1 VIHRFNIEAFPLT
14 RETEAALEGLRAER
28 EFSKVKLSILFG
40 GLPRAV
46 KHYADNPSPRVI
58 IVEDPSGIDQLL
70 KNLEGMADVVEPG
83 RKVIV
88 IGSINDVQ
96 VYRRLVSQGV
106 SEYLVGPV
114 STQEIVEAVV
124 EAIRDPSAKQQ
135 GRLITFVGARGGVG
149 STTVAANTA
158 WTLADMTKDETILL
172 DFDLNFGTAALAM
185 NLDPKQ
191 SIGDA
196 LLDGERLDSTL
207 VERFLM
213 EHDEYLSVMS
223 TQGTLKEIYRPT
235 TETVERLVDLVRQ
248 MASYVVVDL
257 PRQWNDWISNL
268 LVLSD
273 EVVITAAPDLS
284 NLRDAKMLVDWMRSR
299 RGEQANVRLVLNR
312 LDASKKTQLSV
323 KDFQESLRLA
333 PIGALPFEPQIF
345 GQLSNNGQV
354 FGEGAR
360 SHKAAAV
367 FRQLATALGA
377 RQSERGA
384 STGGGGGGNS
394 ALLGWLKKLPKK
406 QAS

>member
-1 VIHRFNIEAFPLT
+1 VIHRFNIEAFPLS

-70 KNLEGMADVVEPG
+70 KNLEQMAEVVEPG

-96 VYRRLVSQGV
+96 VYRRLVSQGI

-124 EAIRDPSAKQQ
+124 DAIRDPSAKQQ
-135 GRLITFVGARGGVG
+135 GRLISFLGARGGVG
-149 STTVAANTA
+149 STTVACNTA
-158 WTLADMTKDETILL
+158 WTLADMSKEETILVDL
-172 DFDLNFGTAALAM
+172 DLNFGTAALSL

-191 SIGDA
+191 SVGDA
-196 LLDGERLDSTL
+196 LLDTERLDNTL

-213 EHDEYLSVMS
+213 EHDEHLSVIS
-223 TQGTLKEIYRPT
+223 TQGTLKELYRPT
-235 TETVERLVDLVRQ
+235 TESVERLIDILRQ
-248 MASYVVVDL
+248 MATQVIVDL
-257 PRQWNDWISNL
+257 PRQWNDWVSNL

-284 NLRDAKMLVDWMRSR
+284 NLRDAKMIVDWMRSR
-299 RGEQANVRLVLNR
+299 RGDQANVRLVLNK

-333 PIGALPFEPQIF
+333 PIGVLQFEPQVF

-360 SHKAAAV
+360 SDKSAAI
-367 FRQLATALGA
+367 FRQLASALGA
-377 RQSERGA
+377 RQSAVRA
-384 STGGGGGGNS
+384 AGGES
-394 ALLGWLKKLPKK
+394 SLLGWLKKKPKK

>member
-1 VIHRFNIEAFPLT
+1 VIHRFNIEAFPLS

-28 EFSKVKLSILFG
+28 EFAKVKLSILFG

-46 KHYADNPSPRVI
+46 KHYADNPSPRVL

-70 KNLEGMADVVEPG
+70 KNLEQLADVVEPG

-96 VYRRLVSQGV
+96 VYRRLVNQGV
-106 SEYLVGPV
+106 AEYLVGPV

-124 EAIRDPSAKQQ
+124 EAIRDPSAKVQ
-135 GRLITFVGARGGVG
+135 GRLISFIGARGGVG

-158 WTLADMTKDETILL
+158 WTLAEMTKDETILVDL
-172 DFDLNFGTAALAM
+172 DLNFGTAALSL

-191 SIGDA
+191 AIGDA
-196 LLDGERLDSTL
+196 LLDTERLDNTL
-207 VERFLM
+207 VERFMM
-213 EHDEYLSVMS
+213 EHDEHLSVMS

-235 TETVERLVDLVRQ
+235 TETVERLIDIARQ
-248 MASYVVVDL
+248 MAANVVLDL
-257 PRQWNDWISNL
+257 PRQWSDWMANL

-273 EVVITAAPDLS
+273 DVVVTAAPDLS

-299 RGEQANVRLVLNR
+299 RGEQANVRLVLNK

-333 PIGALPFEPQIF
+333 PIGVIPFEPQIF

-360 SHKAAAV
+360 SHKAAAT

-377 RQSERGA
+377 RQSSERAA
-384 STGGGGGGNS
+384 SS
-394 ALLGWLKKLPKK
+394 ESSLLGWLKKRQKK

>member
-1 VIHRFNIEAFPLT
+1 VIHRFNIEAFPLS

-46 KHYADNPSPRVI
+46 KHYTDNPSPRVI
-58 IVEDPSGIDQLL
+58 IVEDPSGIDQLMS
-70 KNLEGMADVVEPG
+70 NLGQMAEVVEPG

-96 VYRRLVSQGV
+96 VYRRLVSQGI

-124 EAIRDPSAKQQ
+124 NAIRDPAAKQQ
-135 GRLITFVGARGGVG
+135 GRLISFIGARGGAG
-149 STTVAANTA
+149 STTMACNTA
-158 WTLADMTKDETILL
+158 WTLAEMTKDETILL
-172 DFDLNFGTAALAM
+172 DLDLNFGTAALSL

-191 SIGDA
+191 SVGDA
-196 LLDGERLDSTL
+196 LLDTDRLDNTL

-213 EHDEYLSVMS
+213 EHDEHLSVLS
-223 TQGTLKEIYRPT
+223 TQGTLKELYRPA
-235 TETVERLVDLVRQ
+235 TETVERLVDIVRQ

-257 PRQWNDWISNL
+257 PRQWNDWASNL

-273 EVVITAAPDLS
+273 EVIVTAVPDLS
-284 NLRDAKMLVDWMRSR
+284 SLRDAKMTVDWLRGR
-299 RGEQANVRLVLNR
+299 RGEQANIRLLLNKS
-312 LDASKKTQLSV
+312 DASKKTQLSV
-323 KDFQESLRLA
+323 KDFQESLRLV
-333 PIGALPFEPQIF
+333 PVGVLPFEPQVF

-367 FRQLATALGA
+367 FRQLAGTLGA
-377 RQSERGA
+377 RQASERA
-384 STGGGGGGNS
+384 AGGENS
-394 ALLGWLKKLPKK
+394 LLGWLKKKPKK

>member
-1 VIHRFNIEAFPLT
+1 VIHRFNIEAFPLS

-28 EFSKVKLSILFG
+28 EFSKVKLAILFG

-70 KNLEGMADVVEPG
+70 KNLEQMAEVVEPG

-96 VYRRLVSQGV
+96 VYRRLVSQGI

-124 EAIRDPSAKQQ
+124 ESIRDPSAKEQ
-135 GRLITFVGARGGVG
+135 GRLVSFIGARGGVG
-149 STTVAANTA
+149 STTVACNAA
-158 WTLADMTKDETILL
+158 WTLADITKDETILVDL
-172 DFDLNFGTAALAM
+172 DLNFGTAALSL

-191 SIGDA
+191 AAGDA
-196 LLDGERLDSTL
+196 LLDTERLDHTL

-213 EHDEYLSVMS
+213 EHDEHLSVIS
-223 TQGTLKEIYRPT
+223 TQGTLKEQYRPS
-235 TETVERLVDLVRQ
+235 TEGVERLIDITRQ
-248 MASYVVVDL
+248 MASTVVVDL
-257 PRQWNDWISNL
+257 PRQWTDWVSNL

-299 RGEQANVRLVLNR
+299 RGEQASVRLVLNK
-312 LDASKKTQLSV
+312 LDAAKKTQLSV
-323 KDFQESLRLA
+323 KDFQESLRLV
-333 PIGALPFEPQIF
+333 PIGVLPFEPQVF

-360 SHKAAAV
+360 SHKAAAT
-367 FRQLATALGA
+367 FRQLATTLGA
-377 RQSERGA
+377 RQSTAARA
-384 STGGGGGGNS
+384 APGGGENS
-394 ALLGWLKKLPKK
+394 LLGWLKKKPKK

>member
-1 VIHRFNIEAFPLT
+1 MIHRFNIEAFPLS
-14 RETEAALEGLRAER
+14 RETEAALEGLRTER

-40 GLPRAV
+40 GLARAV

-70 KNLEGMADVVEPG
+70 KNLEQMADVVEPG

-106 SEYLVGPV
+106 AEYLVGPV

-135 GRLITFVGARGGVG
+135 GRLISFIGARGGVG
-149 STTVAANTA
+149 STTVACNAA
-158 WTLADMTKDETILL
+158 WTLADMTKDETILIDL
-172 DFDLNFGTAALAM
+172 DLNFGTAALGL

-191 SIGDA
+191 SVGDA
-196 LLDGERLDSTL
+196 LLDTERLDHTL

-213 EHDEYLSVMS
+213 EHDEHLSVMS
-223 TQGTLKEIYRPT
+223 TQGTLKELYRPT
-235 TETVERLVDLVRQ
+235 TETIERLIDLTRQ
-248 MASYVVVDL
+248 MAAHVVVDL
-257 PRQWNDWISNL
+257 PRQWSDWLSNL

-299 RGEQANVRLVLNR
+299 RGEQANVRLVLNK
-312 LDASKKTQLSV
+312 LDAAKKTQLSL

-333 PIGALPFEPQIF
+333 PIGVLPFEPQVF

-360 SHKAAAV
+360 SHKAAAT

-377 RQSERGA
+377 RQSAER
-384 STGGGGGGNS
+384 S
-394 ALLGWLKKLPKK
+394 AAPGDKPLLGWLKKKPKT

>member
-1 VIHRFNIEAFPLT
+1 VIHRFNIEAFPLS
-14 RETEAALEGLRAER
+14 RETEAALEGLRSER
-28 EFSKVKLSILFG
+28 EFAKVKLSILFG
-40 GLPRAV
+40 GLPRAA

-70 KNLEGMADVVEPG
+70 KNLEQLADVVEPG

-96 VYRRLVSQGV
+96 VYRRLVNQGV
-106 SEYLVGPV
+106 AEYLVGPV

-124 EAIRDPSAKQQ
+124 ESIRDPSAKVQ
-135 GRLITFVGARGGVG
+135 GRLISFIGARGGVG
-149 STTVAANTA
+149 STTVACNTA
-158 WTLADMTKDETILL
+158 WTLAETTKDETILL
-172 DFDLNFGTAALAM
+172 DLDLSFGTAALSL

-196 LLDGERLDSTL
+196 LLDTERLDSTL

-213 EHDEYLSVMS
+213 EHDEHLSVAS
-223 TQGTLKEIYRPT
+223 TQGTLKELYRPT
-235 TETVERLVDLVRQ
+235 TESVERLIDLLRQ
-248 MASYVVVDL
+248 MAANVVVDV
-257 PRQWNDWISNL
+257 PRQWSDWVSNL

-273 EVVITAAPDLS
+273 EVVITATPDLS
-284 NLRDAKMLVDWMRSR
+284 NLRDAKMMVDWMRSR
-299 RGEQANVRLVLNR
+299 RGEQANVRLVLNK
-312 LDASKKTQLSV
+312 LDAAKKTQLSV

-333 PIGALPFEPQIF
+333 PIGVIPFDPQIF

-354 FGEGAR
+354 FGEGGR
-360 SHKAAAV
+360 SHKIAAT

-377 RQSERGA
+377 RPSVERA
-384 STGGGGGGNS
+384 AATESS
-394 ALLGWLKKLPKK
+394 LLGWLKKKPKK

>member
-1 VIHRFNIEAFPLT
+1 MIHRFNIEAFPLS

-58 IVEDPSGIDQLL
+58 IVEDPSGIDQLMT
-70 KNLEGMADVVEPG
+70 NLGQMAEVVEPG

-96 VYRRLVSQGV
+96 VYRRLVNQGI

-114 STQEIVEAVV
+114 STQEIIEAVV
-124 EAIRDPSAKQQ
+124 DAIRDPAAKQQ
-135 GRLITFVGARGGVG
+135 GRLISFIGARGGAG
-149 STTVAANTA
+149 STTMACNTA

-172 DFDLNFGTAALAM
+172 DLDLNFGTAALSL

-191 SIGDA
+191 SVGDA
-196 LLDGERLDSTL
+196 LLDTDRLDNVL

-213 EHDEYLSVMS
+213 EHDEHLSVLS
-223 TQGTLKEIYRPT
+223 TQGTLKELYRPT
-235 TETVERLVDLVRQ
+235 TETVERLVDIVRQ

-257 PRQWNDWISNL
+257 PREWNDWVSNL

-273 EVVITAAPDLS
+273 EVIVTAAPDLS
-284 NLRDAKMLVDWMRSR
+284 SLRDAKMTVDWLRSR
-299 RGEQANVRLVLNR
+299 RGEQANIRLLLNKS
-312 LDASKKTQLSV
+312 DASKKTQLSV
-323 KDFQESLRLA
+323 KDFQESLRMV
-333 PIGALPFEPQIF
+333 PVGVVPFEPQTF

-360 SHKAAAV
+360 SHKAAAM
-367 FRQLATALGA
+367 FRQLAGTLGA
-377 RQSERGA
+377 RPGVERSA
-384 STGGGGGGNS
+384 AGGDS
-394 ALLGWLKKLPKK
+394 SLLGWLKKKPKK
-406 QAS
+406 QAV

>member
-1 VIHRFNIEAFPLT
+1 VIHRFNIEAFPLS

-70 KNLEGMADVVEPG
+70 KNLEQMAEVVEPG

-96 VYRRLVSQGV
+96 VYRRLVSQGI

-124 EAIRDPSAKQQ
+124 ESIRDPSAKVQ
-135 GRLITFVGARGGVG
+135 GRLISFIGARGGVG
-149 STTVAANTA
+149 NTTVACNTT
-158 WTLADMTKDETILL
+158 WTLADMTKDETILVDL
-172 DFDLNFGTAALAM
+172 DLNFGTAALSL

-191 SIGDA
+191 SVGDA
-196 LLDGERLDSTL
+196 LLDTERLDSTL

-213 EHDEYLSVMS
+213 EHDEHLSVIS
-223 TQGTLKEIYRPT
+223 TQGTLKELYRPT
-235 TETVERLVDLVRQ
+235 TEGVERLIDLVRQ
-248 MASYVVVDL
+248 MAGTVAVDL
-257 PRQWNDWISNL
+257 PRQWTDWTSNL

-284 NLRDAKMLVDWMRSR
+284 NLRDAKMLVDWLRSR
-299 RGEQANVRLVLNR
+299 RGEQANVRLVLNK
-312 LDASKKTQLSV
+312 LDAAKKTQLSV
-323 KDFQESLRLA
+323 KDFQESLRLV
-333 PIGALPFEPQIF
+333 PIGVLTSDPQIY

-360 SHKAAAV
+360 SHKAAAT
-367 FRQLATALGA
+367 FRQLATTLGA
-377 RQSERGA
+377 RS
-384 STGGGGGGNS
+384 SPGGGSAGGGEK
-394 ALLGWLKKLPKK
+394 ALLGWLKKKPKK

>member
-1 VIHRFNIEAFPLT
+1 VIHRFSIEAFPLS

-28 EFSKVKLSILFG
+28 EFSKVKLAILFG

-70 KNLEGMADVVEPG
+70 KNLEQMAEVVEPG

-106 SEYLVGPV
+106 AEYLVGPV
-114 STQEIVEAVV
+114 STQEIVEAIV
-124 EAIRDPSAKQQ
+124 ESIRDPLQKEQ
-135 GRLITFVGARGGVG
+135 GRLITFIGARGGVG
-149 STTVAANTA
+149 NTTVACNTA
-158 WTLADMTKDETILL
+158 WTLADTAKDETILVDL
-172 DFDLNFGTAALAM
+172 DLNFGTAALSL

-191 SIGDA
+191 AVGDA
-196 LLDGERLDSTL
+196 LIDTERLDATL

-213 EHDEYLSVMS
+213 EHDEHLSVIS
-223 TQGTLKEIYRPT
+223 TQGTIKELYRPT
-235 TETVERLVDLVRQ
+235 TESVERLVDLTRQ
-248 MASYVVVDL
+248 MASTVLIDL
-257 PRQWNDWISNL
+257 PRQWSDWTSNL

-299 RGEQANVRLVLNR
+299 RGEQANVRLVLNK
-312 LDASKKTQLSV
+312 LDAGKKTQLSV
-323 KDFQESLRLA
+323 KDFQESLRLV
-333 PIGALPFEPQIF
+333 PIGVFSWDPQIF

-360 SHKAAAV
+360 SHKAAAT
-367 FRQLATALGA
+367 FRQIATTLGA
-377 RQSERGA
+377 RQSSAAR
-384 STGGGGGGNS
+384 TGGGGGGDNS
-394 ALLGWLKKLPKK
+394 LLGWLKKKPKK